1 MSVDIPNMGC
11 HLILDFHGTSVDMNN
26 FEELNKNFTRIILDS
41 GATIENVMRKQ
52 FEPQGVSIL
61 YLLSESHFS
70 IHTWPEFGA
79 CAIDFYHCGET
90 ARQRMIKAEELL
102 CEYLGWENCTGSMI
116 IDRGSYNYA
125 LITQNETSSVLFK
138 KHKLVNRFKTDTGD
152 TRLYH
157 NEENGKLLAVD
168 GVIQMGFHNISN
180 LGTLF
185 DENFC
190 QEGNSSCKLTK
201 SFKYTEYQDS
211 YFLDQ
216 LRGSCSGKTKDTSD
230 NHSSAKNS
238 PRDVEEELFNVPDK
252 DAINNKIEKAESKD
266 KSKVSQKILIIG
278 TGDLSLPNQMMLNGY
293 ADHIVV
299 LDADVHHDKRIK
311 AILENNK
318 NLSSYIDNKCVEFV
332 SNEDEL
338 SAYDKFSGVIVIN
351 KKFKPNNIKKFLE
364 LGAYYSEVV
373 MKEAEFLE
381 ICKYENFHKLSF
393 HEISNTIT
401 RFLIGKARF
410 S

>member
-26 FEELNKNFTRIILDS
+26 FDELNKNFTRIILDS
-41 GATIENVMRKQ
+41 GATIENMMKKQ
-52 FEPQGVSIL
+52 FEPQGLSIL

-125 LITQNETSSVLFK
+125 LITQNETSSILFK
-138 KHKLVNRFKTDTGD
+138 KHKLVNRFKTESGD
-152 TRLYH
+152 TRLYS

-185 DENFC
+185 SDDAVC
-190 QEGNSSCKLTK
+190 KEGNSSCKLTK
-201 SFKYTEYQDS
+201 SFKYNEQQDA

-216 LRGSCSGKTKDTSD
+216 LRGSCSGKTKDSSI
-230 NHSSAKNS
+230 NHSSVKNS
-238 PRDVEEELFNVPDK
+238 PREVEEDLFNVPNK
-252 DAINNKIEKAESKD
+252 VTNSPKQEKIEIKENK
-266 KSKVSQKILIIG
+266 KVLIIG
-278 TGDLSLPNQMMLNGY
+278 TGDLSLPHQMILNGY

-299 LDADVHHDKRIK
+299 LDEDVHHDKRLK

-318 NLSSYIDNKCVEFV
+318 NLGTYIDNKCVEFI
-332 SNEDEL
+332 SNESEL
-338 SAYDKFSGVIVIN
+338 SSSDKFSGMIVIN
-351 KKFKPNNIKKFLE
+351 KKYKPKSIKNFLDI
-364 LGAYYSEVV
+364 GAYYSEVV

>member
-1 MSVDIPNMGC
+1 MSSEIPNMGC

-26 FEELNKNFTRIILDS
+26 FEDLNKNFTRIIVDS
-41 GATIENVMRKQ
+41 GAKIENMMYKQ
-52 FEPQGVSIL
+52 FQPQGLSIL

-90 ARQRMIKAEELL
+90 ARERMIKAEELL

-116 IDRGSYNYA
+116 VDRGSYNYA

-138 KHKLVNRFKTDTGD
+138 KHKLVNRFKTDSGD

-185 DENFC
+185 LDDKYC

-201 SFKYTEYQDS
+201 SFKYSENQDT
-211 YFLDQ
+211 YFIDQ
-216 LRGSCSGKTKDTSD
+216 LRESCSGKTKDNSI
-230 NHSSAKNS
+230 NHSSVKNS
-238 PRDVEEELFNVPDK
+238 PREVEEELFSVPDK
-252 DAINNKIEKAESKD
+252 EELKVEKVESKE
-266 KSKVSQKILIIG
+266 KSKDNKKVLIIG
-278 TGDLSLPNQMMLNGY
+278 TGDLSLPSQMILNGY
-293 ADHIVV
+293 AEHIVV
-299 LDADVHHDKRIK
+299 LDADIHHDKRIK

-318 NLSSYIDNKCVEFV
+318 NLCSYIDNKCVEFV
-332 SNEDEL
+332 SSESEL
-338 SAYDKFSGVIVIN
+338 SSYDKFSGVVVIN
-351 KKFKPNNIKKFLE
+351 KKFKPNNIKNFLE
-364 LGAYYSEVV
+364 LGAYYSEVI

>member
-11 HLILDFHGTSVDMNN
+11 HLILDFHGTTVDMNN
-26 FEELNKNFTRIILDS
+26 FEELDKNFRRIIIDS
-41 GATIENVMRKQ
+41 GATIENMLKKQ
-52 FEPQGVSIL
+52 FEPQGLSIL

-125 LITQNETSSVLFK
+125 LITQNETSSILFK
-138 KHKLVNRFKTDTGD
+138 KHKLVNRFKTESGD
-152 TRLYH
+152 TRLYS

-185 DENFC
+185 LEDNDCEK
-190 QEGNSSCKLTK
+190 QNSNCKLTK
-201 SFKYTEYQDS
+201 SFKYNEQQDN

-216 LRGSCSGKTKDTSD
+216 LRSSVSGKTKD
-230 NHSSAKNS
+230 SSKNNNSSVKNS
-238 PRDVEEELFNVPDK
+238 PREVEEELFNVGDK
-252 DAINNKIEKAESKD
+252 VTNSPKQEKPEVKESK
-266 KSKVSQKILIIG
+266 KVLIIG
-278 TGDLSLPNQMMLNGY
+278 TGDLSLPHQMILNGY

-299 LDADVHHDKRIK
+299 LDEDVHHDKRLK

-318 NLSSYIDNKCVEFV
+318 NLGTYIDNKCVEFISHENELT
-332 SNEDEL
+332 SN
-338 SAYDKFSGVIVIN
+338 DKFSGMIVIN
-351 KKFKPNNIKKFLE
+351 KKYKPNNLKNFLE
-364 LGAYYSEVV
+364 IGAYYSEVV

>member
-11 HLILDFHGTSVDMNN
+11 HLILDFHGTTVDMNN
-26 FEELNKNFTRIILDS
+26 FEELDKNFRRIIIDS
-41 GATIENVMRKQ
+41 GATIENMLKKQ
-52 FEPQGVSIL
+52 FEPQGLSIL

-125 LITQNETSSVLFK
+125 LITQNETSSILFK
-138 KHKLVNRFKTDTGD
+138 KHKLVNRFKTESGD
-152 TRLYH
+152 TRLYS

-185 DENFC
+185 LEDNDCEK
-190 QEGNSSCKLTK
+190 QNSNCKLTK
-201 SFKYTEYQDS
+201 SFKYNEQQDN

-216 LRGSCSGKTKDTSD
+216 LRSSVSGKTKD
-230 NHSSAKNS
+230 SSKNNNSSVKNS
-238 PRDVEEELFNVPDK
+238 PREVEEELFNVGDK
-252 DAINNKIEKAESKD
+252 VTNSPKQEKPEVKESK
-266 KSKVSQKILIIG
+266 KVLIIG
-278 TGDLSLPNQMMLNGY
+278 TGDLSLPHQMILNGY

-299 LDADVHHDKRIK
+299 LDEDVHHDKRLK

-318 NLSSYIDNKCVEFV
+318 NLGTYIDNKCVEFI
-332 SNEDEL
+332 SHENEL
-338 SAYDKFSGVIVIN
+338 TPNDKFSGMIVIN
-351 KKFKPNNIKKFLE
+351 KKYKPNNLKNFLE
-364 LGAYYSEVV
+364 IGAYYSEVV